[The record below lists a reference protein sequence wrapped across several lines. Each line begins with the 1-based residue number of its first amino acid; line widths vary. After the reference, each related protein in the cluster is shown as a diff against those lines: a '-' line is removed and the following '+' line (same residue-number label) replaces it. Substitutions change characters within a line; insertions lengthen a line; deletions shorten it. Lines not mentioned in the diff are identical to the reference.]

1 MPRIAYVNGQYK
13 THMYA
18 SVHIEDRGFQ
28 FADGVYEVIY
38 VYNEKFIDIEMHLD
52 RLDRSL
58 KELDIRWPVNRSA
71 LNIIIQEVVRRNS
84 VKNGNIYLQVTR
96 GSNNREFSYPED
108 LSPSLIVY
116 ARKANKDSIQTT
128 EKGYKIVSKPD
139 IRWKRCDIKTI
150 SLLPAVMAKQ
160 AAAEEGAIEAWL
172 VDDDGFVTE
181 GTSSNAWIVTE
192 KNEII
197 TRSTNNFILSGVT
210 RKTILQLS
218 QDLGLKY
225 KERAFSLVEAK
236 EAKEAFCTSSTAL
249 IKPIIQIDKKRIGS
263 GTVGPVTKILIK
275 NYFNYV
281 EQNL

>member
-38 VYNEKFIDIEMHLD
+38 VYNEKFIDLDMHFD

-58 KELDIRWPVNRSA
+58 KELDIQWPVNRSA
-71 LNIIIQEVVRRNS
+71 LNIIIQEVVRRNR

-96 GSNNREFSYPED
+96 GSNDREFSYPED

-116 ARKANKDSIQTT
+116 ARKANKDSIETT

-160 AAAEEGAIEAWL
+160 AAVEEGAIEAWL
-172 VDDDGFVTE
+172 VDDDGLVTE

>member
-1 MPRIAYVNGQYK
+1 
-13 THMYA
+13 
-18 SVHIEDRGFQ
+18 
-28 FADGVYEVIY
+28 
-38 VYNEKFIDIEMHLD
+38 
-52 RLDRSL
+52 
-58 KELDIRWPVNRSA
+58 
-71 LNIIIQEVVRRNS
+71 
-84 VKNGNIYLQVTR
+84 
-96 GSNNREFSYPED
+96 
-108 LSPSLIVY
+108 
-116 ARKANKDSIQTT
+116 
-128 EKGYKIVSKPD
+128 
-139 IRWKRCDIKTI
+139 
-150 SLLPAVMAKQ
+150 MAKQ
-160 AAAEEGAIEAWL
+160 AAVEEGAIEAWL

-281 EQNL
+281 ERNL

>member
-58 KELDIRWPVNRSA
+58 NELDIPWPVNRSA
-71 LNIIIQEVVRRNS
+71 LNIIIQEVVRRNR

-116 ARKANKDSIQTT
+116 ARKANKDSIETT

-139 IRWKRCDIKTI
+139 IRWKRCDIKTV

-160 AAAEEGAIEAWL
+160 AAVEEGAIEAWL

-281 EQNL
+281 ERNL

>member
-58 KELDIRWPVNRSA
+58 KELDIRWPVNRTA
-71 LNIIIQEVVRRNS
+71 LNIIIQEVVRRNR

-116 ARKANKDSIQTT
+116 ARKANKDSIETT

-139 IRWKRCDIKTI
+139 IRWKRCDIKTV

-160 AAAEEGAIEAWL
+160 AAVEEGAIEAWL

-218 QDLGLKY
+218 HDLGLKY

-249 IKPIIQIDKKRIGS
+249 IKPIIRIDKKRIGS

-275 NYFNYV
+275 NYFTYV

>member
-13 THMYA
+13 THMHA

-58 KELDIRWPVNRSA
+58 NELDIRWPVNRSA
-71 LNIIIQEVVRRNS
+71 LNIIIQEVVRRNR

-96 GSNNREFSYPED
+96 GSNDREFSYPEN
-108 LSPSLIVY
+108 LNPSLIVY
-116 ARKANKDSIQTT
+116 ARKANKDSIETT
-128 EKGYKIVSKPD
+128 AKGYKIVSKPD
-139 IRWKRCDIKTI
+139 IRWKRCYIKTV

-160 AAAEEGAIEAWL
+160 AAVEEGAIEAWL

-236 EAKEAFCTSSTAL
+236 EAREAFCTSSTAL
-249 IKPIIQIDKKRIGS
+249 IKPIIQIDKKRIGG